1 MDVEA
6 ENGGV
11 REWAKIEERL
21 RGGGDTQGE
30 GREFV
35 GCFFGWKE
43 HEMKSR
49 RPTLDFL

>member
-1 MDVEA
+1 MEKRKMGVGGCV
-6 ENGGV
+6 NGQ
-11 REWAKIEERL
+11 KIEERL
-21 RGGGDTQGE
+21 GGNTQGE